1 MITDPYDLGSGGGQ
15 RPGLGLGHRF
25 GHVDDGVHTDQSSRG
40 GHPQTMVSARGGD
53 HAVGPG
59 TTQEGVECSTELEC
73 ARELELLQFQG
84 DGTPV
89 DLGGHD
95 RGAASIGRDAFGGGT
110 DVGGCGREC
119 DGCGPGAHT
128 LHSART
134 SG

>member
-1 MITDPYDLGSGGGQ
+1 LGYHSGHGDYGMHADL
-15 RPGLGLGHRF
+15 
-25 GHVDDGVHTDQSSRG
+25 SSRG
-40 GHPQTMVSARGGD
+40 GPPQPMVAARGGD

-59 TTQEGVECSTELEC
+59 TTQKGVECATELEG

-84 DGTPV
+84 DRTPV

-95 RGAASIGRDAFGGGT
+95 RGAASIGCDAFGGGT